1 MTAEADADLRAQAE
15 VRDELEWSPD
25 VDVARIGVA
34 VDDGIVA
41 LSGEVD
47 HYCQRTA
54 ATKAALRVRG
64 VRAVVDNITVHPATD
79 RPITETDIAKE
90 VRRALHSAVNVPD
103 TIKAEIDGHTVRLRG
118 LADWAYQ
125 REAAEKTVQ
134 YLRGVYDVD
143 NRVELSERSFAAGA
157 DRRIRQAITRSARL
171 KTAKITATVHGNT
184 AILTGT
190 VNSSAARREAERIA
204 WSSPDIVGVDN
215 RLEIRA
221 DESAR

>member
-1 MTAEADADLRAQAE
+1 MTAEADADLHVQAE
-15 VRDELEWSPD
+15 VRDELEWSPE

-47 HYCQRTA
+47 HYSQRTA

-64 VRAVVDNITVHPATD
+64 VRAVVDDMTVHPVTD
-79 RPITETDIAKE
+79 RPITEIDIAKE
-90 VRRALHSAVNVPD
+90 VRRALRSAVNVPD
-103 TIKAEIDGHTVRLRG
+103 TVKAEIDGHIVRLRG
-118 LADWAYQ
+118 VVEWAYQ

-134 YLRGVYDVD
+134 FLRGVYDVD
-143 NRVELSERSFAAGA
+143 NQVELGERPAAAGT
-157 DRRIRQAITRSARL
+157 DRRIRQAITRNAQL
-171 KTAKITATVHGNT
+171 ATAEVTVTVRGNT

-190 VNSSAARREAERIA
+190 VGSWAARRQAERAA
-204 WSSPDIVGVDN
+204 WASAHVTDVDN

-221 DESAR
+221 GGPVR